1 MALDK
6 PHAPSLRLVARSA
19 AAVMLLTITI
29 GCGRVN
35 NDEYDTSCEV
45 DADCA
50 AVVLSHD
57 CRCGD
62 VVYINRDEL
71 DALNERNAQVDKRQL
86 CVVNRKNFC
95 SPGAIQSPYCDAG
108 TCAGGAGNPNE

>member
-1 MALDK
+1 VFEDHL
-6 PHAPSLRLVARSA
+6 SRISVLVL
-19 AAVMLLTITI
+19 VLLLA

-35 NDEYDTSCEV
+35 NEEYDASCET
-45 DADCA
+45 DSDCA

-71 DALNERNAQVDKRQL
+71 GALNETNARVDKREICL
-86 CVVNRKNFC
+86 INRKNFC
-95 SPGAIQSPYCDAG
+95 SPEAIQSPYCDAG
-108 TCAGGAGNPNE
+108 TCAGRSGLSSSN